1 MTHMNKIDERQQL
14 LVILA
19 EECAELQ
26 QACMK
31 ILRTGILYDSDDKYV
46 QSLKEE
52 AGDVYTMLEL
62 LHEWDVVSWT
72 ELDER
77 REKKLNKL
85 SEWSDLL

>member
-1 MTHMNKIDERQQL
+1 MSQMNKIDERQQL

-31 ILRTGILYDSDDKYV
+31 VLRTGILYDSDDKYV
-46 QSLKEE
+46 QSLREE

-77 REKKLNKL
+77 REEKLKKL
-85 SEWSDLL
+85 SVWSDLL

>member
-31 ILRTGILYDSDDKYV
+31 VLRTGILYDSNDKYV

>member
-31 ILRTGILYDSDDKYV
+31 VLRTGILYDSDDKYV